1 MKKTQTSSDEVL
13 QEDQLIRSLLVDHRR
28 IMGKFPQPLEESF
41 WQSLAERSI
50 QMIRNVTTTGLLVYI
65 LVGLVTFPTVYFLS
79 SEPHRLHDILIWL
92 LTYLNGAVCLA
103 TLPIMASIPSLTV
116 HFQRIII
123 FITFLGVF
131 FTSFLTVQYEAGKL
145 IQQGSYIIVFVYMLV
160 YFLSGVRP
168 VMLLVTCL
176 IAGLLPL
183 PLFWVMQVK
192 FDPIIYFYAVIF
204 SNIIGFLVSYTVTG
218 KERLSFL
225 QARLLELD
233 KINSGL
239 MSNELVRL
247 SNEDGLTN
255 LFNRRY
261 FNEVIENEWERSERS
276 SEPLSVIF
284 VDIDYFKAYN
294 DTYGHLQGD
303 EALVQVARILKKNL
317 RRSSDVAARYGGE
330 EFILLLPNTPSAG
343 AQVVAN
349 NIMKAVDDLA
359 IEHTSSTVA
368 SHLTLSIGVSTWHNE
383 SDMSPNKLMA
393 QADEAVYQAKADGR
407 HAIRVF
413 GAEDYK

>member
-1 MKKTQTSSDEVL
+1 MKNTQASSEEIL
-13 QEDQLIRSLLVDHRR
+13 QEDQLIRGLLIDHRR
-28 IMGKFPQPLEESF
+28 VMGSFPEPLEQLF
-41 WQSLAERSI
+41 WQAVAERSI
-50 QMIRNVTTTGLLVYI
+50 QMIRNVTTTGLLLYI
-65 LVGLVTFPTVYFLS
+65 LLGLVTFPTVYFLS
-79 SEPHRLHDILIWL
+79 TEPHRLHDILIWL
-92 LTYLNGAVCLA
+92 LAYLNGAVCLA
-103 TLPIMASIPSLTV
+103 SLPIMASIPSLTV
-116 HFQRIII
+116 HFQRIIV

-131 FTSFLTVQYEAGKL
+131 FTSFLTVQYEATKL
-145 IQQGSYIIVFVYMLV
+145 IQQGSYIIIFVYMLV

-168 VMLLVTCL
+168 WMLLVTCL
-176 IAGLLPL
+176 VAGLLPL
-183 PLFWVMQVK
+183 PLFWVMDVK
-192 FDPIIYFYAVIF
+192 FDPVIYFYAVIF

-233 KINSGL
+233 KINSSV
-239 MSNELVRL
+239 MSTELVRL

-261 FNEVIENEWERSERS
+261 FNEIIEHEWERSERS

-303 EALVQVARILKKNL
+303 QALVQVAHILKKNM

-349 NIMKAVDDLA
+349 NIMKAVDSLA
-359 IEHTSSTVA
+359 IEHKSSSVA
-368 SHLTLSIGVSTWHNE
+368 PHLTLSIGVSTWQNE
-383 SDMSPNKLMA
+383 AGMNPTKLMA

-413 GAEDYK
+413 GAE

>member
-1 MKKTQTSSDEVL
+1 MKNTQASSEEIL
-13 QEDQLIRSLLVDHRR
+13 QEDQLIRGLLIDHRR
-28 IMGKFPQPLEESF
+28 IMGSFPEPLEQLF
-41 WQSLAERSI
+41 WQAVAERSI
-50 QMIRNVTTTGLLVYI
+50 QMIRNVTTTGLLVYVLI
-65 LVGLVTFPTVYFLS
+65 GLITFPTVYFLS

-92 LTYLNGAVCLA
+92 LAYLNGAVCLA
-103 TLPIMASIPSLTV
+103 VLPIMASIPSLTV
-116 HFQRIII
+116 HFQKFIIA
-123 FITFLGVF
+123 ITFLGVF
-131 FTSFLTVQYEAGKL
+131 FTSFLTAQYEATKL

-168 VMLLVTCL
+168 LVLLITCL
-176 IAGLLPL
+176 VAGLLPL
-183 PLFWVMQVK
+183 PLLWLMKVG
-192 FDPIIYFYAVIF
+192 FDPVIYFYAVIF

-233 KINSGL
+233 KINSSV
-239 MSNELVRL
+239 MSTELVRL

-261 FNEVIENEWERSERS
+261 FNEVIEHEWERSERS
-276 SEPLSVIF
+276 NEPLSVIF
-284 VDIDYFKAYN
+284 VDIDYFKPYN

-303 EALVQVARILKKNL
+303 HALVQVAQVLKRNM

-349 NIMKAVDDLA
+349 NIMKAIDSLE
-359 IEHTSSTVA
+359 IEHKSSSVA
-368 SHLTLSIGVSTWHNE
+368 PHLTLSIGVSTWHNE
-383 SDMSPNKLMA
+383 AGMSPTQLMA

-413 GAEDYK
+413 GAE